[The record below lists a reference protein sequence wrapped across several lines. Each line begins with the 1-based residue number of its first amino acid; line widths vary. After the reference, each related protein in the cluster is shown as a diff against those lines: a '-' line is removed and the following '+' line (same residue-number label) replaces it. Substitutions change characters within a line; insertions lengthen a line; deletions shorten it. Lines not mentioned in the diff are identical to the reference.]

1 MLQKFGYSQYES
13 QVYETLLSSQESM
26 DATAIVTHSQVPKA
40 KVYEVLNR
48 MIDKGLIMNTVSEK
62 KKLYYAVPLEAV
74 IKKLTY
80 EFEQSV
86 ESLKQK
92 KIQRSYTD
100 DRVWSLKA
108 RSTIFAQIET
118 MLQQAHTSILMSS
131 WSENLV
137 PYLPILEQKE
147 REGLEVEILTIG
159 NIETSL
165 SRVHTLVPLDEHE
178 RLEKSHLLVIDQQ
191 DAVFAGIEHDQW
203 KAIKTMSQ
211 PFVKFFTDFFYH
223 DAALTTITERFH
235 DQLVHDEVTK
245 KLLTRL
251 RY

>member
-1 MLQKFGYSQYES
+1 MLQEFGYSQYES
-13 QVYETLLSSQESM
+13 QVYETLLAGTEPM
-26 DATAIVTHSQVPKA
+26 DATSIVSRSQVPKA

-62 KKLYYAVPLEAV
+62 KKLYHAIPLESV

-80 EFEQSV
+80 EFEQNV
-86 ESLKQK
+86 EELKKK
-92 KIQRSYTD
+92 KIERSFSD

-108 RSTIFAQIET
+108 HSTIFAQTEEMIHHAKT
-118 MLQQAHTSILMSS
+118 TIFMSS
-131 WSENLV
+131 WSENLI
-137 PYLPILEQKE
+137 PYLPLLEEKE
-147 REGLEVEILTIG
+147 ASGIEVEILSIG
-159 NIETSL
+159 AIETSL
-165 SRVHTLVPLDEHE
+165 KHVHILVPIDEHD
-178 RLEKSHLLVIDQQ
+178 RLEKSHLIVIDEE
-191 DAVFAGIEHDQW
+191 DAVFAGIENDQW

-223 DAALTTITERFH
+223 DVALARITERFH
-235 DQLVHDEVTK
+235 DQLVDDEVTK